1 VDELMDLEVERKKAE
16 QVWHDL
22 CKADMSKELDKV
34 LELYSDDV
42 IYQVS
47 GFPPI
52 CGKDALQSFSPITL
66 DSIED
71 LIWGVDRTEV
81 SESGDLAYSSGW
93 FNMKLRG
100 LDDYLECKG
109 ILVYRK
115 VSDEWKIVAESY
127 SVNSEEGRVF

>member
-1 VDELMDLEVERKKAE
+1 MDLEVDRKKAE

-22 CKADMSKELDKV
+22 CTADMSKDLDKV

-52 CGKDALQSFSPITL
+52 NGKDALRSFSDGGL

-71 LIWGVDRTEV
+71 LKWGVDRTEV
-81 SESGDLAYSSGW
+81 SESGDLAYTSGW
-93 FNMKLRG
+93 FNMKLVG
-100 LDDYLECKG
+100 KDDYLECKG

-127 SVNSEEGRVF
+127 SSNSEAGRVF